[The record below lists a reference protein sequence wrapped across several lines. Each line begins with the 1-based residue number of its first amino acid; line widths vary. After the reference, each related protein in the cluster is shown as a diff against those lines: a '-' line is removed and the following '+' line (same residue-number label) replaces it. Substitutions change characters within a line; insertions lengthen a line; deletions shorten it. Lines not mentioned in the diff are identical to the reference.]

1 MKLFLSVLLGLLAAL
16 FAAVLVGALASGPE
30 GTSALSLGTGQ
41 VAISTAAID
50 LDAGHVLT
58 AEDVREQNV
67 STTVAGSEGL
77 LSKRSVVG
85 RVLIRPLVSGQAIAR
100 KSLAGSG
107 TGPEIESMLADG
119 YRATTVTLS
128 DSGPGTFVYP
138 GSVVDVI
145 AVFEMP
151 KSAPNAGEMVSRTVI
166 EGAQVLAVDGYADA
180 AKQAAQSATARK
192 SSTSRGPIITLLL
205 TPNQAQVLQLA
216 RNLGS
221 LSVTLRSNDD
231 QDLVSRKTV
240 SMSELLK
247 YQPVNPDGQTAPVA
261 PVAPIAD
268 ATGRPAPSAEGPDD
282 ASSPPALQPAVVQ
295 VAPQTRQAPS
305 TSADAD
311 ESWEMIVIRGGNRS
325 TYTFEEDE

>member
-1 MKLFLSVLLGLLAAL
+1 MKLFLSVLLGILAAL

-41 VAISTAAID
+41 VVISTAATD

-58 AEDVREQNV
+58 ADDVKEQKV
-67 STTVAGSEGL
+67 STTIAGSEGL

-100 KSLAGSG
+100 KSLAGTG

-119 YRATTVTLS
+119 YRATTVTLA

-151 KSAPNAGEMVSRTVI
+151 KSAPNGGEMVSRTVI

-180 AKQAAQSATARK
+180 AKQAAESATSRK
-192 SSTSRGPIITLLL
+192 SSSSRGPIITLLL

-221 LSVTLRSNDD
+221 LSVTLRSSDD
-231 QDLVSRKTV
+231 QNLVARNAV

-247 YQPVNPDGQTAPVA
+247 YQPMDPNGQP
-261 PVAPIAD
+261 APIVD
-268 ATGRPAPSAEGPDD
+268 ATGKPAPAVATPEGV
-282 ASSPPALQPAVVQ
+282 ATTPALQPVVVE
-295 VAPQTRQAPS
+295 VATQAKQTTPS
-305 TSADAD
+305 TSTDAED
-311 ESWEMIVIRGGNRS
+311 SWEMIVIRGGNRS

>member
-1 MKLFLSVLLGLLAAL
+1 MKLFLSVLLGILAAL

-41 VAISTAAID
+41 VAISTAATD

-58 AEDVREQNV
+58 AEDVKEQKV

-85 RVLIRPLVSGQAIAR
+85 RVLIRSLVSGQAIAR
-100 KSLAGSG
+100 KSLAGTG

-151 KSAPNAGEMVSRTVI
+151 KSAPNGGEMVSRTVI

-180 AKQAAQSATARK
+180 AKQAAQSETSRK

-221 LSVTLRSNDD
+221 LSVTLRSSDD
-231 QDLVSRKTV
+231 RNLVSREAV

-247 YQPVNPDGQTAPVA
+247 YQPVNPNAQTAPIV
-261 PVAPIAD
+261 D
-268 ATGRPAPSAEGPDD
+268 ATGKPAPSADRPKG
-282 ASSPPALQPAVVQ
+282 ASSPLQPAVVQ
-295 VAPQTRQAPS
+295 VAPQTRPTPS
-305 TSADAD
+305 TSADTEDA
-311 ESWEMIVIRGGNRS
+311 WEMIVIRGGNRS